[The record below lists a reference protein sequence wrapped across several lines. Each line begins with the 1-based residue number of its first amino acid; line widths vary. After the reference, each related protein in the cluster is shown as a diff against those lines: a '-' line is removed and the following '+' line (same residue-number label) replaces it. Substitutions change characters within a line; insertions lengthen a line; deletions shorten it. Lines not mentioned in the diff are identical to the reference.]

1 MSTNFL
7 SSLHSFHV
15 IVYYLLSYLYDRLK
29 CGKPLDRNVIQLEA
43 TRKR

>member
-7 SSLHSFHV
+7 SSLHSF
-15 IVYYLLSYLYDRLK
+15 VYYLLSYLYDRLK